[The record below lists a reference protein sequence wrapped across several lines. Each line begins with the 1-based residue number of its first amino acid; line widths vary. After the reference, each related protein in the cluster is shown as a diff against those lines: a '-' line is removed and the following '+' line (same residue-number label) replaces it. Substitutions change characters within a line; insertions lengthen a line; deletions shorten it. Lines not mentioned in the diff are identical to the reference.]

1 MINLEA
7 PIHLTPQWAIILK
20 ISNLLSLAC
29 NSITQML
36 NETMPYNWGNRGWNS
51 EGALLEI
58 NHHCQSLAS
67 PSVIHV
73 RQNRRN

>member
-1 MINLEA
+1 MYIS
-7 PIHLTPQWAIILK
+7 AIILK
-20 ISNLLSLAC
+20 ISNLIPLAC
-29 NSITQML
+29 NSVTQML